1 MLFRS
6 GEIQRLLTEKHAAEE
21 KKIVIDYTR
30 LTRIRRDASITREK
44 LIVDEEADIPA
55 EAAPPAC
62 GQAQVPPEEESPQ
75 ADTPLTPEEYRLL
88 QCLLYGGD
96 TGWVQGTGHL
106 MSVLIDGI
114 NEKLYDTFL
123 DSVLDDT
130 PQVVEDYTDD
140 LKEMVRP

>member
-1 MLFRS
+1 
-6 GEIQRLLTEKHAAEE
+6 
-21 KKIVIDYTR
+21 
-30 LTRIRRDASITREK
+30 
-44 LIVDEEADIPA
+44 
-55 EAAPPAC
+55 
-62 GQAQVPPEEESPQ
+62 
-75 ADTPLTPEEYRLL
+75 
-88 QCLLYGGD
+88 
-96 TGWVQGTGHL
+96 